1 MADGTKRAGGEQIG
15 AAMSHYWPAF
25 LFTVVIAAMSPVACG
40 GSFFTLTMSTTSEPP
55 QTVTASGSDLTS
67 LLQDAVKQR
76 KQFAALAGR
85 DVTASLSYG
94 RVVGAVTLS
103 RNAAG
108 TSVTLGFPKI
118 GISKT
123 ITGAGAPRVS
133 ELLGNYLHRQAEGL
147 LSKFNKRQAGFSKWL
162 VVDGNPSAATA
173 FQADDAFYRWGIPR
187 NRQTEGGTWIA
198 AEAEAIHAEGKNGG
212 LAAATIGC
220 DFPINE
226 RMAISL
232 DLGGNYREVAGT
244 RSYNIVSTTWG
255 LPMKVYKAPLLE
267 GFDWTLTP
275 YVFGNAAFS
284 KQLLDGGGV
293 YGVGGVSSL
302 AYHTGNF
309 TFILGNQISYNA
321 GLNIDINSV
330 RYGNTKLST
339 SILKNGLQVEWSP
352 NEQFFADGGIAYT
365 NFLQDAAVKN
375 YWSPSMGIGW
385 QFTPSATIRAGLFGN
400 YANGYT
406 ATGCEVSF
414 SYTF

>member
-1 MADGTKRAGGEQIG
+1 
-15 AAMSHYWPAF
+15 MSRYWSAF
-25 LFTVVIAAMSPVACG
+25 LVTIVISTMSPAARG
-40 GSFFTLTMSTTSEPP
+40 GSFFTLTMSTTSGPP
-55 QTVTASGSDLTS
+55 QSVTATGSDLTS

-76 KQFAALAGR
+76 KQFAALAGH
-85 DVTASLSYG
+85 DVTASLNYG
-94 RVVGAVTLS
+94 RVVGAVTLT

-108 TSVTLGFPKI
+108 TSVTLGFTKI
-118 GISKT
+118 GVSKT
-123 ITGAGAPRVS
+123 ITGADAPRVS
-133 ELLGNYLHRQAEGL
+133 TLLRDYLHRQAEGV
-147 LSKFNKRQAGFSKWL
+147 LSKFSKRQAGFSKWL

-173 FQADDAFYRWGIPR
+173 FQADDAFFRWGLPK

-212 LAAATIGC
+212 FGSATIGC

-226 RMAISL
+226 RIAISL

-244 RSYNIVSTTWG
+244 RSYNVVSTTWG
-255 LPMKVYKAPLLE
+255 LPMKVYKTPLME

-284 KQLLDGGGV
+284 KQLLNGGGI
-293 YGVGGVSSL
+293 YGAGGVSSL

-309 TFILGNQISYNA
+309 SFILGNQISYNA

-330 RYGNTKLST
+330 RYGNAKLDT

-352 NEQFFADGGIAYT
+352 NEHFFADGGIAYT

-375 YWSPSMGIGW
+375 YWSPSVGIGW
-385 QFTPSATIRAGLFGN
+385 HFTPLATIRAGLFGN

-406 ATGCEVSF
+406 ATGADISF
-414 SYTF
+414 TLTF